1 MKQEI
6 DYESEVKKV
15 YPDAKVRITYIGS
28 YQVYI
33 RRYLFFKKTLGN
45 PSSIGYEWQNAYN
58 TIKQNN
64 HEHI

>member
-15 YPDAKVRITYIGS
+15 YPDAKVRITYIGA
-28 YQVYI
+28 YQVYV
-33 RRYLFFKKTLGN
+33 RYFWIFKKILGN
-45 PSSIGYEWQNAYN
+45 PSFIGFEWQIAYN

-64 HEHI
+64 HE